1 MVTGS
6 LDSNVFI
13 YSVAN
18 PTKNLKV
25 ANAHMGGVNAVGWA
39 GGDVVSVGADG
50 CVKRWAV
57 TFAG

>member
-18 PTKNLKV
+18 PTKNIK
-25 ANAHMGGVNAVGWA
+25 AGNAHMGGVSAVGWE
-39 GGDVVSVGADG
+39 GGDVVSTGADG

-57 TFAG
+57 ALAG